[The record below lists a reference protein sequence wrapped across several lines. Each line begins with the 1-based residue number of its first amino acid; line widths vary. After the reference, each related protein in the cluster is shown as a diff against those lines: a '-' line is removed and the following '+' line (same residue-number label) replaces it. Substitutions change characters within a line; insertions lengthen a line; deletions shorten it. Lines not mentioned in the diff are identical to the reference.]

1 MLPETERLLRDPGTE
16 LVFGLVAP
24 VGADLTWIEERL
36 ATLLRLYGY
45 TPKHIRLSKLL
56 EKIPDIA
63 EDLKDTPEV
72 DRINTY
78 MDGGNELRDRAGAG
92 EVLALWAL
100 SEIYQKRTEADSASP
115 DRSFRTAYILR
126 SSTPTKLARFV
137 RFTVPASFDQHIGFS
152 PRADFLSN
160 TERYVRR

>member
-1 MLPETERLLRDPGTE
+1 
-16 LVFGLVAP
+16 
-24 VGADLTWIEERL
+24 ERL

-78 MDGGNELRDRAGAG
+78 MDGGDELRDRAEAG

-100 SEIYQKRTEADSASP
+100 SEIYQKRTEADPASP

-126 SSTPTKLARFV
+126 SIKHPDEARALRAV
-137 RFTVPASFDQHIGFS
+137 YGPGF
-152 PRADFLSN
+152 FLISIS
-160 TERYVRR
+160 VSH